1 MTKLRISALVLVA
14 LVSGCEATLDAGPDA
29 PTAVDAFN
37 TRDAV
42 ALDATAAAPSFD
54 APPLDAFAL
63 PDAHA
68 DAFTPPPAC
77 PCFDGPGTYCEADVA
92 ARAGTEGCVVSARAT
107 GTRLV
112 TCSGTSTWRATATCA
127 SGCEVGETGPSA
139 ECSLPICDCFV
150 RAAWC
155 GASAARHGL
164 TLSPPCRVPLVPL
177 HDTDI
182 LGCDGTRWI
191 VQTECAEGCF
201 EAPTGTADACIT
213 RRATPAAPGW
223 PACADRPLLHAGLH
237 PEASDR
243 LRCAGVSSSEIS
255 QTIGSAP
262 ASAGYHALDG
272 RVAGVPYTAAVDLR
286 TRGMTD
292 AQIRTRLARLGENGF
307 AAWYRQPG
315 RDGWPSSEAPHI
327 HAVFAGVI
335 MKAELRA
342 QVRDY
347 LSGRNGLASHTR
359 YGFWSPPAS
368 TLTIIRLL
376 FQRNYTP

>member
-14 LVSGCEATLDAGPDA
+14 LVSGCEATLDAAMPDA
-29 PTAVDAFN
+29 PRAVDAFD

-42 ALDATAAAPSFD
+42 AFDATADAPSFD
-54 APPLDAFAL
+54 AHVL
-63 PDAHA
+63 PDANT
-68 DAFTPPPAC
+68 DAFTSPPAC

-92 ARAGTEGCVVSARAT
+92 ARARTEGCVVSARAT
-107 GTRLV
+107 GNRLF
-112 TCSGTSTWRATATCA
+112 TCSGTSTWRATATCT

-150 RAAWC
+150 RVAWC

-223 PACADRPLLHAGLH
+223 PACADRPLLHTGLH

-262 ASAGYHALDG
+262 ASAGYHAEDG

-368 TLTIIRLL
+368 TLTIVRLL
-376 FQRNYTP
+376 FQRHYTP